1 MWKDET
7 AVDAVKALEK
17 EPEAKNG
24 DCFGQ
29 GPDNPGAAK
38 EAGKPCQFPKNV
50 HEGHRERL
58 KQRFLRDG
66 LRGFE
71 THQILE
77 LLLFFGIPR
86 RDTNEIAHAL
96 LDAFGNLPGVLKASY
111 EDLTKIKGMTSGA
124 AVLIRLSGS
133 LIREYNDG
141 ELPKDM
147 ILDSPE
153 KIGAFILPK
162 FFGEQNER
170 VLVVC
175 MDNKCKVLSCTFVS
189 EGSLNATEISVRKVL
204 EQAIISHATAV
215 VLAHNHPSG
224 FALPSAED
232 QASTRTI
239 AQVLHVAGVQLVDH
253 LVVAEDDYVSMRST
267 PAMAAL
273 FRTGDPPEQRQRK
286 IAKDEEL

>member
-1 MWKDET
+1 MET
-7 AVDAVKALEK
+7 SEKVRAAVNGEVQGNSQTGALEETGDSGK
-17 EPEAKNG
+17 AQKN
-24 DCFGQ
+24 
-29 GPDNPGAAK
+29 P
-38 EAGKPCQFPKNV
+38 

-71 THQILE
+71 PHQILE

-86 RDTNEIAHAL
+86 RDTNETAHAL
-96 LDAFGNLPGVLKASY
+96 LDAYGNLPGVLKAPY
-111 EDLTKIKGMTSGA
+111 EDLIKIKGMTASA
-124 AVLIRLSGS
+124 AVLIRLSGA

-189 EGSLNATEISVRKVL
+189 EGSVNATEISVRKVL

-232 QASTRTI
+232 QTTTRTI
-239 AQVLHVAGVQLVDH
+239 AQVLHVAGIQLVDH
-253 LVVAEDDYVSMRST
+253 LVIAEDDYVSMRST
-267 PAMAAL
+267 PTMAAL
-273 FRTGDPPEQRQRK
+273 FRIGNHR
-286 IAKDEEL
+286 